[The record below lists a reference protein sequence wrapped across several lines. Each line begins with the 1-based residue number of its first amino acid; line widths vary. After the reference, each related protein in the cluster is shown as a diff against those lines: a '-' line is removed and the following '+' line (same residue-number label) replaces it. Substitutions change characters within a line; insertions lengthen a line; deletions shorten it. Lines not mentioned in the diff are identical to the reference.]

1 MRLITALL
9 LAGLLAGCSFQRTLF
24 TETVEGVTTTY
35 KTTLLIP
42 PGGKLDQQS
51 GAMSYVLD
59 EQSRIS
65 VGQATSGVDNT
76 NQADL
81 VRAMT
86 ELIKEA
92 RTTATTLPYQRETW
106 SRRIAASV
114 VIRRS
119 SDSGERNT
127 GVTAGRLYYGLTLFQ
142 FPFFVGSFENM

>member
-9 LAGLLAGCSFQRTLF
+9 LAGMLAGCSFQRTLF
-24 TETVEGVTTTY
+24 TETVEDVTTTY

-86 ELIKEA
+86 ELLKEV
-92 RTTATTLPYQRETW
+92 RPTAGPAAAAAATLP
-106 SRRIAASV
+106 
-114 VIRRS
+114 
-119 SDSGERNT
+119 
-127 GVTAGRLYYGLTLFQ
+127 
-142 FPFFVGSFENM
+142 